1 MDLPVGVHPY
11 GYDVWNDRSAFVPA
25 ASVGAPPDTFFR
37 RGQDWGTP
45 PPNRDHARTTGYAAL
60 RARLGASMALAA
72 AVRIDHV
79 MGLHRLYWVPRGF
92 PATDG
97 VYVTYPAEELY
108 AVLAIES
115 RATGAAV
122 IGEDLGTVPGEVR
135 RAMRRHGLLRTHVVE
150 LELAAERDP
159 PLPHPTAH
167 SVVTLNTHDLPTF
180 AGYVRGSDIEDL
192 GRLGVVDRDVAELMK
207 LERAAALAELARLLA
222 DGGLVPADGHPD
234 AVELARATLAFLG
247 SSRAALVIANLEDLW
262 GELARQNLPG
272 TGPEEP
278 NWRRRAARSF
288 EAFAGDP
295 AVVGALEELDQRRR
309 GAGRVGRHRSPRT
322 APRTHATAAGGTR

>member
-1 MDLPVGVHPY
+1 VGVHPD
-11 GYDVWNDRSAFVPA
+11 GYDAWHDRSAFVPG
-25 ASVGAPPDTFFR
+25 ASVGAPPDTFFPN
-37 RGQDWGTP
+37 GQDWGTP
-45 PPNRDHARTTGYAAL
+45 PPNRDHARRSGYAAL
-60 RARLGASMALAA
+60 RARLRASMGLAT

-92 PATDG
+92 PATEG
-97 VYVTYPAEELY
+97 VYVTCPADEHY

-122 IGEDLGTVPGEVR
+122 VGEDLGTVPAEVR

-150 LELAAERDP
+150 LELAARKDPAAPDP
-159 PLPHPTAH
+159 PAD

-180 AGYVRGSDIEDL
+180 AGFLRGTDLEDL
-192 GRLGVVDRDVAELMK
+192 ARLGLIDRDVAGRMEAGRT
-207 LERAAALAELARLLA
+207 EDVAALLRLLA
-222 DGGLVPADGHPD
+222 ARGQVRPGGDPD
-234 AVELARATLAFLG
+234 AVALARATLGLLG
-247 SSRAALVIANLEDLW
+247 GSRAALVIANLEDLW

-288 EAFAGDP
+288 EAFAADP
-295 AVVGALEELDQRRR
+295 TVVGALEDVDGHRRA
-309 GAGRVGRHRSPRT
+309 AGRIDRAAPVRT
-322 APRTHATAAGGTR
+322 TSRAPATASGRVP